1 MKKRSL
7 RRGICALLRVDWMIQ
22 PELSSKGNYRNLDGL
37 QKAPDW
43 IAIKSTD
50 EEVRRVR
57 LCSRLLLPAN
67 QSLNST

>member
-1 MKKRSL
+1 
-7 RRGICALLRVDWMIQ
+7 MIQ

-50 EEVRRVR
+50 EEVRRRVR

-67 QSLNST
+67 QSLNSTLTKPDMKSVVYCCDPR